1 MKSNTNKKSAPVSS
15 AIRMPTSSSASLSAL
30 LFLFYFVYADWT
42 HIVQTFSFH
51 YLPMAGKKPK
61 KERKYFKTARH
72 STVTMKIHSIRTHTC
87 TLKKP
92 NKVRFAYVTK
102 CFSHSQNLHFQRNC
116 ITLYV
121 LCSQFLCSLLPS
133 SFCFVAHLLCFL
145 PISLPHNKYIQFQW
159 KIHF

>member
-15 AIRMPTSSSASLSAL
+15 AIRMPTSSSALSAL

-51 YLPMAGKKPK
+51 YLPMAGKNPRRN
-61 KERKYFKTARH
+61 ENISRQLGTAQSQWRFIAYAH
-72 STVTMKIHSIRTHTC
+72 THAQQKNT
-87 TLKKP
+87 

-133 SFCFVAHLLCFL
+133 SFRFVAHFLCCFL
-145 PISLPHNKYIQFQW
+145 PISLPHNKYIQFEW